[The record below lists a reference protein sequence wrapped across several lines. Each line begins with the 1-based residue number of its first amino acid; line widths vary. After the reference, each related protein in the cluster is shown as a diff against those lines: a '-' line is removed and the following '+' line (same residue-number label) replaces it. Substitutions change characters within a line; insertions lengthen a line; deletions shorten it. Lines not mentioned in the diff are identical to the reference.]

1 MISYEPLWK
10 TLGEKNISTYKLEHS
25 YGFSK
30 SLINKLRHNKSIT
43 MNTLDRMCEMFDC
56 EIPDIVKYVKNDTK

>member
-10 TLGEKNISTYKLEHS
+10 TLSEKNISTYKLEHS

-30 SLINKLRHNKSIT
+30 SLINKLRHDKSVT
-43 MNTLDRMCEMFDC
+43 MNTIDRMCELFEC
-56 EIPDIVKYVKNDTK
+56 EISDIVKYVPNKK

>member
-10 TLGEKNISTYKLEHS
+10 TLSKKNISTYKLEHK

-30 SLINKLRHNKSIT
+30 SLINKLRHNKSVT
-43 MNTLDRMCEMFDC
+43 MNTIDRMCELFEC
-56 EIPDIVKYVKNDTK
+56 EVSDIVKCYFEEQ